1 MLCRAVPHRAADG
14 VRCWRAPTRG
24 RSLLR
29 SGFAV
34 LAGVNLAIGVFLG
47 ATQISVTAFAV
58 EHCVAGAA
66 ATLFVVSGCASLLA
80 G

>member
-1 MLCRAVPHRAADG
+1 M
-14 VRCWRAPTRG
+14 
-24 RSLLR
+24 
-29 SGFAV
+29 
-34 LAGVNLAIGVFLG
+34 NLAIGVFLG